1 MALRV
6 IICLPY
12 NNEPGLCADAAH
24 LALGL
29 STFGADVHVFGNPA
43 GWRYPLRRAR
53 INLSE
58 FNLPQDEKKMTDA
71 IRGAEAHIIHAFGAD
86 SANLVMPLTLLAG
99 AGGMATLSHNDVSR
113 VQPNSF
119 RTASAIFIPCESMRE
134 SVMKKLPGLPV
145 VVTGYL
151 LPPVNTINLAKGRIA
166 AQELGLA
173 IDAPMILHADSLT
186 NMPVAALS
194 LLDAIPAIST
204 AIPGAQLIIAGDGDS
219 RLELEEKA
227 MDINNALG
235 YRAVIMPGHRDDLSD
250 LLAIT
255 TVAVGSGRFAA
266 EAIGAGCATICAGGG
281 GFIGVYCAT
290 NASLANESCF
300 GRHGRF
306 DLQSPRKLASEI
318 VGLLNYPDHRN
329 RFATEGQALLLSSSD
344 RNNRAAQVMPYYHRA
359 TPSGVMTAAP
369 EKIMVVAPDH
379 LRDLIFILP
388 AISGIKTQYPLAQM
402 TFITHPAHRG
412 FMERLGMVDKVIE
425 KPIELNEWQHVLDFL
440 RKPKHPVAL
449 IYPHNFSSA
458 LLAVLAFTH
467 QRIGFGDGWSNL
479 LLTDH
484 LPAPEAITPAN
495 ALTLAHTLGV
505 SQPGNVLCPA
515 IPSESRDTVRK
526 LLSDAGIEP
535 LQQIILIS
543 PQSHDPEW
551 SLDDKQWEQ
560 LLLSL
565 ISTRKE
571 RIAILNPGNIN
582 VPEGVVSIPQIFDT
596 LILSTLMDIC
606 RLVIAPDSGELH
618 IAALMN
624 VPAIGIYGPTSPHEC
639 RLPGTSSLNIICKE
653 PPCNP
658 CDFMVC
664 EEKHCLRMITAGNII
679 DKINEILN

>member
-6 IICLPY
+6 IICFPY

-29 STFGADVHVFGNPA
+29 SALGADVHVYGNPA
-43 GWRYPLRRAR
+43 GWRYPLRRAH

-71 IRGAEAHIIHAFGAD
+71 IRGAEAHVIHTFGAD
-86 SANLVMPLTLLAG
+86 AANLVMPLTLLAG

-113 VQPNSF
+113 VQPNAF
-119 RTASAIFIPCESMRE
+119 RTASAIFIPCEFMRD
-134 SVMKKLPGLPV
+134 SVAKKLPGLPI

-151 LPPVNTINLAKGRIA
+151 LPPVNTINQAKGRIA

-173 IDAPMILHADSLT
+173 IDSPLILHADSLT
-186 NMPVAALS
+186 NMPVTALS
-194 LLDAIPAIST
+194 LFDAIPTIAA
-204 AIPGAQLIIAGDGDS
+204 AIPGVQLIIAGDGDS
-219 RLELEEKA
+219 RKELEERA
-227 MDINNALG
+227 IDVNNALG
-235 YRAVIMPGHRDDLSD
+235 YRAVIMPGHRDDLPD

-255 TVAVGSGRFAA
+255 NVAIGSGRFAA
-266 EAIGAGCATICAGGG
+266 EAIGAGCATICAGAG
-281 GFIGVYCAT
+281 GFIGVYGAA
-290 NASLANESCF
+290 NASVADESCF

-306 DLQSPRKLASEI
+306 ELQSPRKLASEI
-318 VGLLNYPDHRN
+318 VGLLNYPEHRN
-329 RFATEGQALLLSSSD
+329 RFAAEGQALLLSSSE
-344 RNNRAAQVMPYYHRA
+344 RNNRASQVMPYYHRA

-369 EKIMVVAPDH
+369 EKIMVIAPDH
-379 LRDLIFILP
+379 LRDMIFILP
-388 AISGIKTQYPLAQM
+388 AITGIKAQYPLAQM
-402 TFITHPAHRG
+402 TLISHPAHRP
-412 FMERLGMVDKVIE
+412 FMERMGIVDKVVV
-425 KPIELNEWQHVLDFL
+425 KPHELNEWKEALEIL

-449 IYPHNFSSA
+449 IYPHNFLSA
-458 LLAVLAFTH
+458 LLAVLSFSH

-505 SQPGNVLCPA
+505 SQPGQVLPPA
-515 IPSESRDTVRK
+515 IPTESRDAVRK
-526 LLSDAGIEP
+526 LLMDAGIEP

-543 PQSHDPEW
+543 PQSHDAEW

-560 LLLSL
+560 LLLTL

-571 RIAILNPGNIN
+571 KVAILNPGTIN
-582 VPEGVVSIPQIFDT
+582 VPEGVAVIHPIFDT
-596 LILSTLMDIC
+596 LILSSLMDIC

-618 IAALMN
+618 IATLMN

-639 RLPGTSSLNIICKE
+639 HLPGMTSLHIICKE

-658 CDFMVC
+658 CDFLVC
-664 EEKHCLRMITAGNII
+664 EEKHCLRMITTGEIT
-679 DKINEILN
+679 DKINEIL